1 MQDKQPKKKAPR
13 AKRSPLLE
21 RVNPNA
27 AGIDCGAAMHYVAV
41 PRDRDPEAVRSF
53 KTFTNDLERLAD
65 WLVQCGIKTVAMEAT
80 GVYWIPVFEIIESRG
95 IQAVLVNAQHVKNVS
110 GRKSDVSD
118 SEWLQE
124 LHSVG
129 LLRGS
134 FRPKAEIVAMRS
146 YLRHRETLVQTA
158 ATCMNRVEKALLQMN
173 LQLHLVVSDLTGQTG
188 LRILRDIVSGE
199 HDPRKLSRHRDARCK
214 ASEDEIA
221 GALTGHYRPEYL
233 FVLKQ
238 NLDLFDSI
246 QRQISDCDAEVE
258 QHLAILATR
267 LKAPSS
273 PLPAPRS
280 RRKPRDNEP
289 RFEVRQPLHV
299 LSGVDLSQIDGIG
312 PYSALKLISETGT
325 DMSQWPTASHFTSW
339 LTLAPRN
346 RVSGGKM
353 LSSRTQPSAN
363 RAAVIFRM
371 AALTL
376 GRTQTALGA
385 FYRRLAF
392 RIGKAKAIVA
402 TARKIAILVYRS
414 LKGEIA
420 YKDPGAAAYDRINKE
435 SVLRRLRDRAQN
447 LGFSLVSNETGQV
460 LEGVS

>member
-1 MQDKQPKKKAPR
+1 MKDKKSKKTAR
-13 AKRSPLLE
+13 GRRSPLIE
-21 RVNPNA
+21 RVNRDA

-41 PRDRDPEAVRSF
+41 PRDRDPEPVRSF

-80 GVYWIPVFEIIESRG
+80 GVYWIAIYEILEARG
-95 IQAVLVNAQHVKNVS
+95 IEPVLVNAQHVKNVS

-118 SEWLQE
+118 CEWLQE

-134 FRPKAEIVAMRS
+134 FRPKAEIVTMRS
-146 YLRHRETLVQTA
+146 YLRHRESLVGTA

-173 LQLHLVVSDLTGQTG
+173 LQLHLVLSDLTGETG
-188 LRILRDIVSGE
+188 LRVLRDIVSGE

-238 NLDLFDSI
+238 NLDLFDAI
-246 QRQISDCDAEVE
+246 QRQIGDCDTEVE
-258 QHLAILATR
+258 RHLADLTSRI
-267 LKAPSS
+267 S
-273 PLPAPRS
+273 PPTTALPEPRS

-289 RFEVRQPLHV
+289 RFELRKPLHA
-299 LSGVDLSQIDGIG
+299 LSGVDLAQIDGIG
-312 PYSALKLISETGT
+312 PYTALKLISEIGT
-325 DMSQWPTASHFTSW
+325 DMSRWTTGSHFTSW
-339 LTLAPRN
+339 LTLAPKN
-346 RVSGGKM
+346 RVSGGK
-353 LSSRTQPSAN
+353 LLRSKTQPSAN
-363 RAAVIFRM
+363 RAAAMFRM

-392 RIGKAKAIVA
+392 RVGKAKAIIA
-402 TARKIAILVYRS
+402 TARKIALLVYRC
-414 LKGEIA
+414 LKGEIV

-435 SVLRRLRDRAQN
+435 SVLRRLRDRAHN
-447 LGFSLVSNETGQV
+447 LGFSLVSNETGQI